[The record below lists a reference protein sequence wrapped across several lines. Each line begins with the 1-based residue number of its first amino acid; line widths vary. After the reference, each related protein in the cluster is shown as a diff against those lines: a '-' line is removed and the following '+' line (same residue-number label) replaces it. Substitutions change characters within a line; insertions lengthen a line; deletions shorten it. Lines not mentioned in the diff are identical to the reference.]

1 MFSNLF
7 QKSIKKIGFEDM
19 QSLIKNRG
27 QFVVI
32 NTLPMNEQDCLIKNT
47 ISYQMEEKIINGL
60 MEKMEFK
67 KKIAVY
73 GRNSSDETADAK
85 CKQLMGLG
93 FVEVYVYGGGMFEW
107 MLLQDVYGID
117 EFPTTSKVLDILKF
131 KPMRSFDFGF
141 LEY

>member
-1 MFSNLF
+1 
-7 QKSIKKIGFEDM
+7 M